1 VCSPTGC
8 RQRPDDAAAQNKHF
22 TYVGRGGGGDD
33 GVDEDSTTTT
43 TKFSIYTD
51 RRQTAAKPKALLFVV
66 KRLYCRFES
75 LY

>member
-1 VCSPTGC
+1 VCSLTGC
-8 RQRPDDAAAQNKHF
+8 RQRPDNAAAQSKLF

-33 GVDEDSTTTT
+33 GVAEDSTTTAM
-43 TKFSIYTD
+43 KFFIYID
-51 RRQTAAKPKALLFVV
+51 RCQAAAKPKASLLVV

>member
-8 RQRPDDAAAQNKHF
+8 RQRPDDAAAQSKLF

-33 GVDEDSTTTT
+33 GVAEDSTTTV
-43 TKFSIYTD
+43 TKFFIYTD
-51 RRQTAAKPKALLFVV
+51 RCQAAAKPKASLFVV